1 MIATASQPIRLG
13 GNPRTALYR
22 VAGPEPARHAGQV
35 GGLDISRPTLPWRW
49 STALTDSV
57 TLLAVV
63 WSLPLAVVL
72 VGAPIAL
79 AITLV
84 LWLGRFALGVF

>member
-1 MIATASQPIRLG
+1 MIATASHPIGLG
-13 GNPRTALYR
+13 GNPQTAQYR
-22 VAGPEPARHAGQV
+22 VAGPEAARTAGR
-35 GGLDISRPTLPWRW
+35 GEGLDISRPTLPWRW

-57 TLLAVV
+57 ALLAVV
-63 WSLPLAVVL
+63 WSIPLAVLL

-84 LWLGRFALGVF
+84 LWLGRFALSAF

>member
-13 GNPRTALYR
+13 SNPRTAQYR
-22 VAGPEPARHAGQV
+22 VAGPEPPRTAGR
-35 GGLDISRPTLPWRW
+35 GEGLDISRPTLPWRW

-57 TLLAVV
+57 ALLAVV
-63 WSLPLAVVL
+63 WSIPLAVL
-72 VGAPIAL
+72 VVGTPIAL

-84 LWLGRFALGVF
+84 LWFGRFALSAF